1 MKKGIWA
8 GLLSAVVVG
17 AGLVSVF
24 FMDAWIPSGESTIT
38 TVSRSTVPANH
49 FLYIADPD
57 GFVLPPWDTYNEDNC
72 APLQNYFPH
81 NKGGIYMAQ
90 EYEDIRYQ
98 LNHTI
103 SHLID
108 INEMPYYELEEKL
121 QQSSQ
126 PYQDFAAQALVD
138 KDTHEL
144 YIKQVSYQTDTGKT
158 RYLDF
163 ATDSKIGIYY
173 FQTYEQEP
181 QNLSQ
186 NELMEAKI
194 KFQND
199 VEEMRAFAWGMDYA
213 SAYEAY
219 EKIGD
224 SNALARFWSNFLQ
237 ISNEEAIIYG
247 LSYDEIFDAWMY
259 SGDYEMISHKGILY
273 QVADN
278 GIIRVILMYNPRTD
292 QIEGFCFQRM

>member
-1 MKKGIWA
+1 MCIRDR
-8 GLLSAVVVG
+8 VVG

-144 YIKQVSYQTDTGKT
+144 YIKQVDVYKRQVQRSAGHYFNYRCNYFSG
-158 RYLDF
+158 F
-163 ATDSKIGIYY
+163 AAGRKYHCY
-173 FQTYEQEP
+173 FCRDYPEC
-181 QNLSQ
+181 LS
-186 NELMEAKI
+186 LI
-194 KFQND
+194 H
-199 VEEMRAFAWGMDYA
+199 
-213 SAYEAY
+213 
-219 EKIGD
+219 I
-224 SNALARFWSNFLQ
+224 
-237 ISNEEAIIYG
+237 
-247 LSYDEIFDAWMY
+247 
-259 SGDYEMISHKGILY
+259 
-273 QVADN
+273 
-278 GIIRVILMYNPRTD
+278 
-292 QIEGFCFQRM
+292 